1 MNFKQHKT
9 HTSNFTI
16 IPNNIFKDKTLSMK
30 AKGLLCLM
38 LSLPPTW
45 EFSEVGLSK
54 LSSDNITSIKSGLKE
69 LESAGYLRRE
79 RIRNEKGHLKS
90 CIYHIFEEPMLE
102 NPTLD
107 EKPTLENPTQE
118 NAPQLN
124 TNQSKTKESIN
135 INYKNLDESTYNF
148 LNGGYLY
155 EFSTEFTHFSP
166 KIHKII

>member
-54 LSSDNITSIKSGLKE
+54 LSKDNLTSVKTGLKE
-69 LESAGYLRRE
+69 LEQAGYLQRE

-90 CIYHIFEEPMLE
+90 CVYHVFESPILE
-102 NPTLD
+102 NHTLAQ
-107 EKPTLENPTQE
+107 KPTLENPTLE
-118 NAPQLN
+118 NQLQLN
-124 TNQSKTKESIN
+124 KNPLRTKKST
-135 INYKNLDESTYNF
+135 INYKNLDNSTYDY

-155 EFSTEFTHFSP
+155 EN
-166 KIHKII
+166 